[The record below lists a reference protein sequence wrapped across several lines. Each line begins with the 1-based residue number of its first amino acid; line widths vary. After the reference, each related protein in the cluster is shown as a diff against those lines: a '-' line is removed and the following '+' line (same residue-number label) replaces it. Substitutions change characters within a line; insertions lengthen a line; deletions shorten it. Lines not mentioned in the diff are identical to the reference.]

1 MAETYSLAVKGA
13 RADSVQ
19 AVQNIKVGDTAS
31 PDNTHGYAMRNNTQV
46 LCKNPDGS
54 QTYYT
59 IDSERSTPNN
69 LVMKPVGP

>member
-1 MAETYSLAVKGA
+1 MTETYSLAVKGA

-19 AVQNIKVGDTAS
+19 AVQNIKVGDTIGADGAYNLS
-31 PDNTHGYAMRNNTQV
+31 MRNNTQL

-54 QTYYT
+54 QTYFT
-59 IDSERSTPNN
+59 IDAERSTPNN

>member
-1 MAETYSLAVKGA
+1 MTETYSLAVKGA

-19 AVQNIKVGDTAS
+19 AVQNVTVGDTIGADGAYNLS
-31 PDNTHGYAMRNNTQV
+31 MRNNTQL

-54 QTYYT
+54 QTYFT
-59 IDSERSTPNN
+59 IDAERSTPNN

>member
-1 MAETYSLAVKGA
+1 MTETYSLAVKGA

-19 AVQNIKVGDTAS
+19 AVQNVKVGDTIGADGAYNLS
-31 PDNTHGYAMRNNTQV
+31 MRNNTQL

-54 QTYYT
+54 QTYFT
-59 IDSERSTPNN
+59 IDAERSTPNN

>member
-19 AVQNIKVGDTAS
+19 AVQNVKVGDTIGADGAYNL
-31 PDNTHGYAMRNNTQV
+31 PMMRNTQL

-59 IDSERSTPNN
+59 IDAERSTPNN

>member
-1 MAETYSLAVKGA
+1 MAETYSLSVKGA

-19 AVQNIKVGDTAS
+19 AVQNIKVGDTIGADGAYNLS
-31 PDNTHGYAMRNNTQV
+31 MRNNTQL